1 MPMQTSLDAYE
12 KVKEWKSEAHER
24 IYGIIQSKVAA
35 TLQDIAGEMN
45 VPDHVISGRISELK
59 DMGRIFVSG
68 RSKNKVGNSCS
79 VYTIHEIE
87 GGII

>member
-1 MPMQTSLDAYE
+1 MEQTSLDAYD
-12 KVKEWKSEAHER
+12 KVKQWKTEAHER
-24 IYGIIQSKVAA
+24 IYVIIKRRAAA
-35 TLQDIAGEMN
+35 TLQDIAQEMN

-59 DMGRIFVSG
+59 EMGRIFVSG
-68 RSKNKVGNSCS
+68 RTMNNAGNSCS

>member
-1 MPMQTSLDAYE
+1 MEQTSLDAYD
-12 KVKEWKSEAHER
+12 KVKQWKSEAHER
-24 IYGIIQSKVAA
+24 IYGIIQRRQAA
-35 TLQDIAGEMN
+35 TLQDIAQEMN

-59 DMGRIFVSG
+59 EMGRIFVSG
-68 RSKNKVGNSCS
+68 RSKTNGGNSCS